1 MRVPCSS
8 RGVELA
14 LARPAIRAHPGARL
28 LLQLNYTRPGL
39 PTLNPQLL
47 EAWKSE
53 VKEKGHVNCP
63 NDVSRGGLGVGC
75 GDTGA

>member
-1 MRVPCSS
+1 MRASLEQLGQLGLSS
-8 RGVELA
+8 GPVTRTH
-14 LARPAIRAHPGARL
+14 RGARL
-28 LLQLNYTRPGL
+28 FSQLNYTRPGL

-63 NDVSRGGLGVGC
+63 NDVSCGRVWGVG
-75 GDTGA
+75 GRRT